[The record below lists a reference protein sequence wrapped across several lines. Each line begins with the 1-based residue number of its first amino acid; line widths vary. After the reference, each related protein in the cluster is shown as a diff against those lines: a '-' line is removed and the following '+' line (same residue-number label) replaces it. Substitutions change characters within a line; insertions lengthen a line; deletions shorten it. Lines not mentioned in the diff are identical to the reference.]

1 MKENPLSEIYS
12 KKVLLNEEK
21 SDVVKS
27 PKELDK
33 IESSAKAAPVKGQGP
48 DKVKKDLD
56 EPEENKKYSD
66 GPNAK
71 PVKENMDNETET
83 KKAYEGSFERLFKA
97 TLNEE
102 LADDMAADFSAEVPT
117 TDDEMVDELQDDN
130 DEVSDL
136 VADLQNVLSSVQ
148 SILDKISG
156 ETSPEEESD
165 MSEDDFDSNEDESIA
180 DEVEEEN
187 ADEEP
192 FKESTEL
199 KPLGD
204 KGKVLMGKNNKV
216 GGHPKVHGGKAQ
228 GGNIESDPKLKPAK
242 GHDKSLQSPK
252 GKPEVKSS
260 VKKGDF
266 FK

>member
-1 MKENPLSEIYS
+1 MKENPLSEIYAN
-12 KKVLLNEEK
+12 KILLNEEK

-27 PKELDK
+27 SKELDK
-33 IESSAKAAPVKGQGP
+33 IESAAKAAPVKGQGP
-48 DKVKKDLD
+48 DGVKKDLD

-71 PVKENMDNETET
+71 PVKENMDKEI
-83 KKAYEGSFERLFKA
+83 KKAYEGSFEKLFKA

-136 VADLQNVLSSVQ
+136 VADLQNVLTNVQ
-148 SILDKISG
+148 AILDKISG
-156 ETSPEEESD
+156 ETSPEEESEFSD
-165 MSEDDFDSNEDESIA
+165 ENEDESIA
-180 DEVEEEN
+180 DEVEEED

-192 FKESTEL
+192 FRESTEL

-216 GGHPKVHGGKAQ
+216 GGHPKVHGGKAK
-228 GGNIESDPKLKPAK
+228 GGDIENDPKLKPAK
-242 GHDKSLQSPK
+242 SYDKSLQSPK
-252 GKPEVKSS
+252 GKPEVRSS
-260 VKKGDF
+260 VKKGDY

>member
-33 IESSAKAAPVKGQGP
+33 IESSAKASPVTGQGP

-71 PVKENMDNETET
+71 TVKENMDKETET

-117 TDDEMVDELQDDN
+117 TDDEMVDELQDDQ

-156 ETSPEEESD
+156 ETAPEDESEFSD
-165 MSEDDFDSNEDESIA
+165 NEMEDADDESIA
-180 DEVEEEN
+180 DEVEDEN

-199 KPLGD
+199 KPLGN
-204 KGKVLMGKNNKV
+204 KGKDLMGKSNKV
-216 GGHPKVHGGKAQ
+216 GGHPKVHGGKAK
-228 GGNIESDPKLKPAK
+228 GGDLECDPKLKPAK
-242 GHDKSLQSPK
+242 SHDKSLQSPK
-252 GKPEVKSS
+252 GKPEVKST
-260 VKKGDF
+260 VKRGDY